1 MPGVFSNLT
10 VALDDSPAAVAGVNA
25 ALRYARD
32 DAAIVACS
40 VVDPNPPFPLVDIP
54 FPPPPPSTAERRKNA
69 RLACAAALR
78 AVRMRGLHGEDAVIE
93 DHPAAGILRCAREH
107 HSDAIAIGSHGRAGL
122 MRALL
127 GSVAEEVVRGSD
139 VPVIVAHP
147 GDDERVGP
155 VAVAIDDSPASDA
168 ALTTAIALAT
178 PGGHTLVLLHVFGAG
193 DLRRVEDGLREDV
206 SERFEEARL
215 QAAAL
220 LEEAADRCR
229 AAGVT
234 CECVQLE
241 GDPAQEILAAVARH
255 ACSTIVIGTHGASEL
270 SRLLFGSVAATVAE
284 RARIPVV
291 LVRHPDQAD

>member
-1 MPGVFSNLT
+1 MPGVFTNLT
-10 VALDDSPAAVAGVNA
+10 VAVDDSPAAAAGVNA

-40 VVDPNPPFPLVDIP
+40 VVDGAAPRPGAQTTCDIV
-54 FPPPPPSTAERRKNA
+54 
-69 RLACAAALR
+69 LR
-78 AVRMRGLHGEDAVIE
+78 TVRGRGLHGESDVVE

-127 GSVAEEVVRGSD
+127 GSVAEEVVRESD

-155 VAVAIDDSPASDA
+155 IAVAIDDSPASDA
-168 ALTTAIALAT
+168 AVTTAIALAK
-178 PGGHTLVLLHVFGAG
+178 PGGHTLVLLHVFGSA
-193 DLRRVEDGLREDV
+193 DLRRVEHGLREDA
-206 SERFEEARL
+206 SEFFALARL
-215 QAAAL
+215 EAEAS

-229 AAGVT
+229 NAGVA
-234 CECVQLE
+234 CESVMLE
-241 GDPAQEILAAVARH
+241 GDAAAELLAAAARH
-255 ACSTIVIGTHGASEL
+255 ACSAIVIGTHGGSEL
-270 SRLLFGSVAATVAE
+270 SRLLFGSIAATVAE

-291 LVRHPDQAD
+291 MVRKGG